1 VGWNKDGVLS
11 SENTI
16 LHLYEDTLKISSLNM
31 NNDNLFTSL
40 YLYSYN
46 SNNKINSE
54 KFYQLKI
61 EILSENDREFL
72 SKSVVRE
79 SNKEKSIKY
88 EYNEYHD
95 VIKIVN
101 SEDKIITTFQY
112 KYDTIGNWVQKI
124 VFTNEK
130 PIEMHERFIIYL

>member
-1 VGWNKDGVLS
+1 
-11 SENTI
+11 
-16 LHLYEDTLKISSLNM
+16 M